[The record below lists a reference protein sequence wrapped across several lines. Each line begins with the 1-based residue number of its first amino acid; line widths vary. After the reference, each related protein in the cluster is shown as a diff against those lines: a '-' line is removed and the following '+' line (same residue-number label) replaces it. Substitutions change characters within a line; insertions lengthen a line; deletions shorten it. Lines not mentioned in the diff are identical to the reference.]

1 MTEWPTFTRRSAA
14 RLLSGRPEWTDYEN
28 GSANG
33 RFGYQGAQDGWT
45 ARSAGRLVLATGGRC
60 QALLIRNR
68 GAGSAATL
76 NI

>member
-1 MTEWPTFTRRSAA
+1 MTEWRTLTPRSPA
-14 RLLSGRPEWTDYEN
+14 RLLSRHPDWTDYEN

-60 QALLIRNR
+60 QALLVRNR
-68 GAGSAATL
+68 GAGFAATL
-76 NI
+76 TT

>member
-1 MTEWPTFTRRSAA
+1 MRKVIDSHPPLSA
-14 RLLSGRPEWTDYEN
+14 RLSSRRPDWTDYEN

-45 ARSAGRLVLATGGRC
+45 ARSADRLVLATGGRC
-60 QALLIRNR
+60 QTLLIRNR
-68 GAGSAATL
+68 GSGSAATL